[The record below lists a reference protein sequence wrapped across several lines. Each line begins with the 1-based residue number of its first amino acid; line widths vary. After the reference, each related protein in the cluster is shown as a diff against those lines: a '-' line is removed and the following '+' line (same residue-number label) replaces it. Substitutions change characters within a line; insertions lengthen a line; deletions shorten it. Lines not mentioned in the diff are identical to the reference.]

1 MSATLLDTLP
11 KFRLDFD
18 LIKALE
24 TYTKTRNSY
33 AEGSLSKGVFN
44 RDTQVS
50 FQGKLADNGVQMREY
65 DGKTS
70 YTLPITLGKKE
81 QGALQALGNRMME
94 EASRQTEDDEDK
106 WEFVPSARGG
116 KSWNIKIKQDR
127 MKNFVP
133 EINGGDV
140 TKHRYENTGQIGDKV
155 EIVGTFGIWMN
166 PEKGTYGIKFEA
178 QRITF

>member
-1 MSATLLDTLP
+1 MAATLIDTLP
-11 KFRLDFD
+11 QFRLDFD
-18 LIKALE
+18 LTKALQ

-50 FQGKLADNGVQMREY
+50 FQAKLAANGVQMMGY
-65 DGKTS
+65 DGRTT

-81 QGALQALGNRMME
+81 QGALQALGNRMVE

-116 KSWNIKIKQDR
+116 HSWNVKIKQDR

-133 EINGGDV
+133 VINGGEV
-140 TKHRYENTGQIGDKV
+140 TKYRYENTGQMGEKV

-166 PEKGTYGIKFEA
+166 PEKGQYGIKFDA
-178 QRITF
+178 TRITF